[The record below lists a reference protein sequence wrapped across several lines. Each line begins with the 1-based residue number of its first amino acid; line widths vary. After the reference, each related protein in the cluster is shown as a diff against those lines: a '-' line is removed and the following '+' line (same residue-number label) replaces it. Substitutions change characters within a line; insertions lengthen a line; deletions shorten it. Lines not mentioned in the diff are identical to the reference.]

1 LVWRYNLQ
9 KNIDYT
15 HHIPRH
21 MKVPIAT
28 LHIARLFS
36 SSWTVRDQESDSQK
50 LSATVMFII
59 LIVFNALIHLLYS
72 GHPMIFFN
80 ESLPNT
86 WR

>member
-1 LVWRYNLQ
+1 
-9 KNIDYT
+9 
-15 HHIPRH
+15 

-59 LIVFNALIHLLYS
+59 LIVFNALLFLSLQSTSPPIENMIERIVNIH
-72 GHPMIFFN
+72 
-80 ESLPNT
+80 
-86 WR
+86 

>member
-1 LVWRYNLQ
+1 
-9 KNIDYT
+9 
-15 HHIPRH
+15 